1 MKVNIIKLQTT
12 RSEIENTKV
21 KDTEI
26 LNDYISKIMEL
37 LNKMKIYGEK

>member
-26 LNDYISKIMEL
+26 LNDYISKIMKL